1 MSYLLENLNQD
12 QNLELLTREFFLIKI
27 SKLLSWGMMRA
38 S

>member
-12 QNLELLTREFFLIKI
+12 QNLELLPREFFLIKI
-27 SKLLSWGMMRA
+27 SKLLSWEMMRA